1 MNKNKLSKPKIK
13 LNFSQAFTKLKQF
26 IFLSV
31 KTSGYNN
38 LWESAASCS
47 YSFLFSVIPVVL
59 IILTILINILK
70 VSPDILQAVI
80 NFCSR
85 FSNFYDFSP
94 LIENL
99 MNKKS
104 VSFIDIFFGFWVIW
118 TSRKMFMSIIQ
129 SMYRIFRSKTKRLS
143 IFNQVLTFIS
153 EFVLVILFI
162 VIMLFAFLFDK
173 FLQLPVFVS
182 IRNSFPSIFRS
193 SSNVIIS
200 VLMYSM
206 LFLLTLYFYK
216 FVSGTNPRWA
226 ISIFY
231 AAISTGV
238 TYVISFFINK
248 FMHFTNYNI
257 IYGTISTLFIF
268 LFKIYMFFGVFLFCA
283 QMVFVSQFFEEL
295 IIAQL
300 YTMQKS
306 EANAASAWWNQKF
319 FGKPSVYKLKTYTK
333 NFAPGEE
340 IYKEGEKP
348 DFVYFVKHGKVE
360 EKNGSC
366 TKILEASD
374 FFGEVSG
381 ILNMQ
386 RESSAV
392 ALEDTELLV
401 FDTEIFLS
409 LIQKNKKASAMLLER
424 VNRFTGE

>member
-1 MNKNKLSKPKIK
+1 MNKNKLPETKIK
-13 LNFSQAFTKLKQF
+13 LNFSQVFTKFKQF
-26 IFLSV
+26 VFLSV

-70 VSPDILQAVI
+70 VSPDVLQSVI
-80 NFCSR
+80 DFCSR
-85 FSNFYDFSP
+85 FSNFYDFTP

-104 VSFIDIFFGFWVIW
+104 ISFIDIFLGFWVIW
-118 TSRKMFMSIIQ
+118 MARKMFMSIIQ
-129 SMYRIFRSKTKRLS
+129 AMYRIFRSKTKRLS

-162 VIMLFAFLFDK
+162 VLMLFAFMFNK
-173 FLQLPVFVS
+173 FLQLPVFVT
-182 IRNSFPSIFRS
+182 IRNSFPSIFRA
-193 SSNVIIS
+193 SSNVIVSS
-200 VLMYSM
+200 VMYLMI
-206 LFLLTLYFYK
+206 FLITLYFYK
-216 FVSGTNPRWA
+216 FVSGTNPRWI

-238 TYVISFFINK
+238 TFVISFFINK
-248 FMHFTNYNI
+248 FMHFVNYNI
-257 IYGTISTLFIF
+257 IYGTISTLLIF

-306 EANAASAWWNQKF
+306 ETNPASAWWNQKF
-319 FGKPSVYKLKTYTK
+319 FGRPSVYKLETYSKT
-333 NFAPGEE
+333 FASGDE
-340 IYKEGEKP
+340 IYKEGEKSN
-348 DFVYFVKHGKVE
+348 FVYFIKRGKVE
-360 EKNGSC
+360 EKNENFV
-366 TKILEASD
+366 KIHETSD
-374 FFGEVSG
+374 FFGEISG

-386 RESSAV
+386 RETFAV
-392 ALEDTELLV
+392 ALEDTEVLV
-401 FDTEIFLS
+401 FDTELFLS
-409 LIQKNKKASAMLLER
+409 LIQKSKQASAMLLER
-424 VNRFTGE
+424 VNKFTGE